1 MKKEFEISDDA
12 GFLGLV
18 NTDKYLSFIDE
29 DWEFEQ
35 VKKRIIS
42 ESNNGHLLFWGT
54 EIPNTWVVRICDK
67 PVAEKEIKS
76 FEGKIKVSNSTLHLI
91 NYESITIV
99 AQFEEDQ
106 LPEEH
111 LADLHVNL
119 DNGIYDVTIRQL
131 LDPEE
136 DIIDEDSVAFEVVLQ
151 KSDAK
156 NNEKLNSFD
165 ELIWSE
171 Y

>member
-1 MKKEFEISDDA
+1 MNKEFEISDDA

-18 NTDKYLSFIDE
+18 NTDKYLSFIGE

-54 EIPNTWVVRICDK
+54 EIPNIWVIRICDK
-67 PVAEKEIKS
+67 AIAEKEIKS
-76 FEGKIKVSNSTLHLI
+76 FEGKIKVTNSTLYLI
-91 NYESITIV
+91 NYESITAV
-99 AQFEEDQ
+99 AQFDEDQ
-106 LPEEH
+106 LPEDH
-111 LADLHVNL
+111 LADLHIRL

-131 LDPEE
+131 LDPEN
-136 DIIDEDSVAFEVVLQ
+136 DIINDDSVTFEIVLQ
-151 KSDAK
+151 ISTEKRK
-156 NNEKLNSFD
+156 GKLNTFD